1 MTSRRRPAAIQVSRK
16 ENWRSPVSYARA
28 VGGSAARQNG
38 DTYQRRDATA
48 GSPRDE
54 VDAVHRNG
62 LTGKCL
68 MSSASTEKA
77 FLDGR
82 WYGSNGHRLLGSQ
95 VRLVC
100 IGTPAAI

>member
-28 VGGSAARQNG
+28 VEGSAARQNG
-38 DTYQRRDATA
+38 GTSQCRDATA

-68 MSSASTEKA
+68 MSSASTAKG
-77 FLDGR
+77 LSGR
-82 WYGSNGHRLLGSQ
+82 SLVRVERTPVAGQPSRAGRYGEVAQ
-95 VRLVC
+95 
-100 IGTPAAI
+100 